1 MEQLKEQI
9 SSQNIE
15 QMLQQIPEH
24 LLQDY
29 FMKWKELWEKYN
41 DGRFHITFT
50 GHFSA
55 GKSTLLN
62 HILHGDVLPSSPL
75 PTSSNIVM
83 LAKGENLVKAYD
95 FNGKVYQWEGQVSSS
110 FIQSLCK
117 RGDVLKKVYIQSESF
132 SLNDEF
138 VFMDSPGID
147 STDDEHRKSTE
158 SALHMSD
165 LLVYVTDYHHV
176 QSEINVSFI
185 KKLKEMNKTLLIIV
199 NQIDKHNED
208 EISFTTFRNRIES
221 TMIELG
227 IHRED
232 IYYTSLKMLNHPLNE
247 LERLKERFQ
256 KYLVNKKEHIYKN
269 ILQSVNYL
277 IVEIEND
284 WNNSIIIQSELNEE
298 QFFQLEESIHTLNDS
313 LNKINQAFESIN
325 NEQEKL
331 ISYYEEELNSLLK
344 NANIMPFQTR
354 EKAANYLKTEDPSFK
369 VGMFFSKKKTEAAK
383 NHALQE
389 FNEELKKQ
397 VETQIIWH
405 IRNLAKGV
413 YETFQIERPTL
424 LDEIL
429 HIQMDIEKD
438 ELKNIIKQGAQ
449 LNDQYVLQYT
459 KDLTEYMKQ
468 KCKKVAL
475 TIQEKLVQSLISQ
488 KEDQKQELITKKER
502 LTVELLSTSK
512 LLDEK
517 QRVKE
522 WKKKMNSLL
531 ENNRLEALFSK
542 DSDHLA
548 ESITC
553 LEDGQVP
560 DILKEQSNQE
570 QPISTMKE
578 NKIEKE
584 MVNVNDHILLQLKE
598 TAKHLSSIEELKYYA
613 ERLKERARAIENRSF
628 TVAMFGAFSAG
639 KSSFANAL
647 IGQKIFPSS
656 PTPTT
661 AVINKLTG
669 VVEPYQHE
677 DVLIQFKSNEQL
689 LSEINEL
696 IRPYKLQIES
706 ITKISSLIEQAREQ
720 KVSDAILKRLETF
733 DNGIRFYEQ
742 ETKNSLQKVVNISE
756 IEPYVATEEKACVVQ
771 EVTVY
776 YDCELTKKGI
786 TLVDTPGASSLHQ
799 RHTELAFQYIKKAD
813 AIIFLTYFN
822 HPFSKGDEQFLHQL
836 GLVKDTFTMD
846 KMFFIINAI
855 DLAENEEEA
864 KAVKDYVKQMLLS
877 HSIRNP
883 RLFQISSLF
892 TLENQQL
899 ENVTNE
905 FSLFENVFKQFIE
918 QELMH
923 ILMNSAKEELR
934 NAIQQLKDMISL
946 SKLDEHERQLNIK
959 KLKNTLE
966 NIKKVIQSIQEEENI
981 IQLNQELKELNH
993 YVIQRLRFRLSDFF
1007 KQSYQPAKFVDSKG
1021 NEKAVI
1027 NSCFHEMVAL
1037 LNIELQQE
1045 LNATTLRCEKFI
1057 QTLMEQVYRKV
1068 KEKIRTQYL
1077 DVPFTRVEQLQVS
1090 TPKIDTNIESFI
1102 SEQMEKGHKYYKNSK
1117 SFFERNEK
1125 QKLFLYFE
1133 EQFPTVIEQAV
1144 KNEEKNLLHYYQN
1157 VLVNQM
1163 KQLKEQM
1170 NTDLHTL
1177 IDSKLHTLTSPRDV
1191 HELETLLR
1199 KIEQE
1204 VTQ

>member
-1 MEQLKEQI
+1 MEQLKEQMT
-9 SSQNIE
+9 SQNIE

-24 LLQDY
+24 LSQEY

-83 LAKGENLVKAYD
+83 LAKGKNLVKAYD
-95 FNGKVYQWEGQVSSS
+95 FNGNVYQWEGQVPSS

-117 RGDVLKKVYIQSESF
+117 RGDVLKKVYIQSDSF

-221 TMIELG
+221 TMMELG
-227 IHRED
+227 MNRED
-232 IYYTSLKMLNHPLNE
+232 IFYTSLKKLDHPLNE

-256 KYLVNKKEHIYKN
+256 KYLWNKKEHIYKN
-269 ILQSVNYL
+269 LLQSANYL
-277 IVEIEND
+277 IEEIEHD
-284 WNNSIIIQSELNEE
+284 WNSSILTQSELNEE
-298 QFFQLEESIHTLNDS
+298 QFFQLEESIQTLNDV

-344 NANIMPFQTR
+344 NANIIPYQTR

-369 VGMFFSKKKTEAAK
+369 VGMFFSKRKTEAAK

-389 FNEELKKQ
+389 LHEDLKKQ

-405 IRNLAKGV
+405 IRNLSKSV
-413 YETFQIERPTL
+413 YETFQIEQPTL

-429 HIQMDIEKD
+429 HIQIDIEKD
-438 ELKNIIKQGAQ
+438 ELKKIIKQGAQ
-449 LNDQYVLQYT
+449 LNDQYVLQFT
-459 KDLTEYMKQ
+459 KDLSEYMKQ
-468 KCKKVAL
+468 KCKKAAL
-475 TIQEKLVQSLISQ
+475 TIQDKLVQTLVSQ
-488 KEDQKQELITKKER
+488 KENQKQELITKKEK
-502 LTVELLSTSK
+502 LTVELLSISK
-512 LLDEK
+512 LFDEK
-517 QRVKE
+517 QRVQE

-531 ENNRLEALFSK
+531 ASSQLEALFSK
-542 DSDHLA
+542 HSDYLA
-548 ESITC
+548 DSITC
-553 LEDGQVP
+553 LKVGEVP
-560 DILKEQSNQE
+560 DLLKEQLDE
-570 QPISTMKE
+570 QPPISTIKE
-578 NKIEKE
+578 NKMERE
-584 MVNVNDHILLQLKE
+584 MVSGNNHLLLQLKE

-613 ERLKERARAIENRSF
+613 ERLKERASAIENKSF
-628 TVAMFGAFSAG
+628 TIAMFGAFSAG

-661 AVINKLTG
+661 AVINRLTG

-696 IRPYKLQIES
+696 LRPYSLQIES
-706 ITKISSLIEQAREQ
+706 ITNNSSLIEQAKQQ
-720 KVSDAILKRLETF
+720 KVSDAILKRLDTYE
-733 DNGIRFYEQ
+733 NGIRFYEQ
-742 ETKNSLQKVVNISE
+742 ETKSSLQKVVNLSE

-899 ENVTNE
+899 EHVTNE
-905 FSLFENVFKQFIE
+905 FSLFENVFTQFIE

-923 ILMNSAKEELR
+923 ILMNSAKEELQ

-966 NIKKVIQSIQEEENI
+966 DIKNVIQSIQEEEQI
-981 IQLNQELKELNH
+981 VQLKQELKELNH
-993 YVIQRLRFRLSDFF
+993 YVIQRIRFRLSDFF
-1007 KQSYQPAKFVDSKG
+1007 KQAYQPSKFLNSKG
-1021 NEKAVI
+1021 NEKEI
-1027 NSCFHEMVAL
+1027 LNSCFHEMVSL

-1057 QTLMEQVYRKV
+1057 QSLMEQVYSKV
-1068 KEKIRTQYL
+1068 NEKVRTQFL
-1077 DVPFTRVEQLQVS
+1077 DVPFTSVEQLQVS
-1090 TPKIDTNIESFI
+1090 TPKMDPNIQSYI
-1102 SEQMEKGHKYYKNSK
+1102 SEQMEKGHKYYKNAK

-1125 QKLFLYFE
+1125 KKLFLYFE

-1144 KNEEKNLLHYYQN
+1144 KNEEKHLLHYYQE
-1157 VLVNQM
+1157 VLINQM
-1163 KQLKEQM
+1163 KRLKEQM
-1170 NTDLHTL
+1170 ITDAQTL
-1177 IDSKLHTLTSPRDV
+1177 INSKLQTLTSPRDV

-1204 VTQ
+1204 ILQ